1 VGAAKDHW
9 NRLRGQDP
17 SSHSISRGGGLFLR
31 RFLSAA
37 LQFSSAVL
45 QIKRIYECPQPAD
58 GCRIL
63 VGRVWPR
70 GVPKER
76 AEVALWLKEI
86 GPSTALRK
94 WFGHD
99 PKRWPEFQKR
109 YRQELRDKRELTARI
124 KQLENEHRVV
134 TLVFSAR
141 DEERNQ
147 AVVWRDF
154 LAKRPRKSERRRA
167 DKRERRRAHRNA
179 RG

>member
-1 VGAAKDHW
+1 MGAAKDHW

-17 SSHSISRGGGLFLR
+17 SSHSISCGGGLLLRASFLR
-31 RFLSAA
+31 RYFPARYNFL
-37 LQFSSAVL
+37 AVL
-45 QIKRIYECPQPAD
+45 QIKRIYEAPQPSD
-58 GCRIL
+58 G
-63 VGRVWPR
+63 
-70 GVPKER
+70 
-76 AEVALWLKEI
+76 
-86 GPSTALRK
+86 
-94 WFGHD
+94 HH
-99 PKRWPEFQKR
+99 PKRWPEFQKP

>member
-1 VGAAKDHW
+1 MGAAKDHW

-45 QIKRIYECPQPAD
+45 QLKRIYECPQPAD